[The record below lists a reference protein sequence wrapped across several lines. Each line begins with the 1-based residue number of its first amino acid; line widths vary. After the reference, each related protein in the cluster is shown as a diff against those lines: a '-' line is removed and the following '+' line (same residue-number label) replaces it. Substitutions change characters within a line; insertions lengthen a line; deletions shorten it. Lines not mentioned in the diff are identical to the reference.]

1 MPKPDGTAWRL
12 TLIQHVKGFSMAK
25 ELSAAAFKRMAMNS
39 TAEAR
44 AVHKFAKAA
53 NLKGKE
59 SRKLSDSWDKR
70 FANST
75 TGFFDQKKAREM
87 KRVAV

>member
-1 MPKPDGTAWRL
+1 
-12 TLIQHVKGFSMAK
+12 MAK

-44 AVHKFAKAA
+44 AAQKFARAA
-53 NLKGKE
+53 HLQGKD

-70 FANST
+70 FSSNTA
-75 TGFFDQKKAREM
+75 GFFDQKKAREI
-87 KRVAV
+87 KRGAV